1 MRKNSLTLLAAATVG
16 LFAPHISP
24 RSKPRRPR
32 AHLGVFCFVI
42 SSVSPGCSVSRGLA
56 VFYVGCH
63 NARHTERSK
72 LIFGH

>member
-1 MRKNSLTLLAAATVG
+1 MRKNSLTLLAAATLG
-16 LFAPHISP
+16 LRATHFAPIKTTKTPSTS
-24 RSKPRRPR
+24 RG
-32 AHLGVFCFVI
+32 LLLVI
-42 SSVSPGCSVSRGLA
+42 SSVPPGCSVSRGLA